1 MKRLMLAAAALAV
14 PLLGVAST
22 QAASLNF
29 GGYSGPIKIK
39 LGNKDTGV
47 IYSGADGTYTKAQID
62 AANAAAISSGT
73 GVGTAGGLTA
83 DRRNL
88 GSVLP
93 NEDAWGVLTVTAI
106 YKGGAT
112 ADETPGNALFLA
124 GLQPFEITAIF
135 FGQSDSFLKIS
146 DSGANQEIHSTGLEA
161 AFFLDSTQDYSTAPG
176 PAGRTNVAGV
186 PQYTGITDSD
196 SGKALWTFKSTT
208 GFVSAGFTPDPTSE
222 FFTSVAVN
230 GSTVTG
236 VNGVGGFNAV
246 VDNSGTNPF
255 GVGEQNALLDP
266 TQLVTVTFTG
276 SGAQVANGPTS
287 WLISSQDPILA
298 VAAPLPTPGTAM
310 AGGVMM
316 AGLAMGGLMR
326 RRSTRT
332 A

>member
-14 PLLGVAST
+14 PLLAVAST
-22 QAASLNF
+22 EAATLSF
-29 GGYSGPIKIK
+29 GGYAGPIKIK

-47 IYSGADGTYTKAQID
+47 IYSGADGTYTAAQVQ
-62 AANAAAISSGT
+62 AANAAAIAGG

-88 GSVLP
+88 GNVLT

-112 ADETPGNALFLA
+112 GDETPANALYLA
-124 GLQPFEITAIF
+124 GVQPFEITAIF
-135 FGQSDSFLKIS
+135 FGQTDSFLKIS
-146 DSGANQEIHSTGLEA
+146 DSGKNEEIHSTGLEA
-161 AFFLDSTQDYSTAPG
+161 AFFLDSTPDYSTAAG
-176 PAGRTNVAGV
+176 PAGRTNVGSKPTYGTV
-186 PQYTGITDSD
+186 TDSD
-196 SGKALWTFKSTT
+196 SGGPLWTFKSTT
-208 GFVSAGFTPDPTSE
+208 GFASAGFTPDPTSE

-236 VNGVGGFNAV
+236 VNGVGGFNAL
-246 VDNSGTNPF
+246 VDNSGTNPYGNGQENF
-255 GVGEQNALLDP
+255 LLDP
-266 TQLVTVTFTG
+266 SSLVTVTFTG
-276 SGAQVANGPTS
+276 SGAQTANNATS

-298 VAAPLPTPGTAM
+298 VAAPLPTPETAM

-316 AGLAMGGLMR
+316 LGLAAGGLLR